1 MRNWI
6 HVWSNIS
13 LNSLRFLRAT
23 WRLIEYTFPIL
34 SRGDGL
40 WCFWVP
46 AWRSLWRRQCG
57 ILSVDSCSH
66 LKNGY
71 SPQHTAG
78 FLWKKYL
85 IENNDFE
92 KQMFICFACTCIILN
107 LYGKL
112 FEDWFTAKSVCE
124 DEAFVNLAQNF
135 SHANK
140 KLVYNIW

>member
-1 MRNWI
+1 MRNRM

-13 LNSLRFLRAT
+13 LNSLRFLRTT

-85 IENNDFE
+85 IENNDYE

-107 LYGKL
+107 LYGL
-112 FEDWFTAKSVCE
+112 WGLVHCE
-124 DEAFVNLAQNF
+124 KCLWRRGLREPCIKFF
-135 SHANK
+135 SHAYK

>member
-1 MRNWI
+1 MRNGI

-13 LNSLRFLRAT
+13 LNSLRFLRTT

-85 IENNDFE
+85 IENNDYE

-107 LYGKL
+107 LPVYGL
-112 FEDWFTAKSVCE
+112 WGLVHCE
-124 DEAFVNLAQNF
+124 KCLWRRGLREPCTKFLACQ
-135 SHANK
+135 
-140 KLVYNIW
+140 